1 MTRLPQPRGP
11 LSATLAAGLTR
22 APGARA
28 EDLVAV
34 VGPALARA
42 DDVLRDEDVQ
52 LALTML
58 YELAYRGYDGVDDA
72 WEWDLD
78 LLRVRAAIER
88 DVEAALRAQVEQPA
102 RPAPTG
108 DAVAEALFALAAAD
122 SGPSL
127 SRVIARRAG
136 VEQLR
141 EFLTH
146 RSVYQLKEADP
157 HTWAIPRLD
166 GAPKAALVEVQS
178 DEYGG
183 GRPERMHAAL
193 FARTMRALD
202 LDDTYGAYV
211 DAVPAITLA
220 WVNVMSLFGLHR
232 RWRGAICGH
241 LAALEMTSSLPNRR
255 YGNGFRRHGYSTAAT
270 EYFDEHVE
278 ADAVHEQIAGRD
290 LAGRLVEQDPRLV
303 DDVMFGAAVCLATD
317 AWVAEHL
324 ITCWDE
330 GRSALRSSSP
340 GQSTPAR
347 SSALTSVHAGI

>member
-1 MTRLPQPRGP
+1 MTRLPHPRGP
-11 LSATLAAGLTR
+11 LTENMVAVLTR
-22 APGARA
+22 AAG
-28 EDLVAV
+28 
-34 VGPALARA
+34 ARA
-42 DDVLRDEDVQ
+42 DDLAVVAAAALRTGEDVLRDDDVQ

-58 YELAYRGYDGVDDA
+58 YELSYRGYDGVDDA

-78 LLRVRAAIER
+78 LLRVRATIER
-88 DVEAALRAQVEQPA
+88 EVEAALRSRVEQPA
-102 RPAPTG
+102 RPRPVG

-122 SGPSL
+122 TGPSL
-127 SRVIARRAG
+127 SRVIARRADLG
-136 VEQLR
+136 QLR
-141 EFLTH
+141 EFVTH

-178 DEYGG
+178 DEYGA

-193 FARTMRALD
+193 FARTMRALG

-211 DAVPAITLA
+211 DDVPAITLT
-220 WVNVMSLFGLHR
+220 WVNVMSLLGLHR
-232 RWRGAICGH
+232 RWRGAVCGH

-255 YGNGFRRHGYSTAAT
+255 YGNGFRRLGFSAEAT

-303 DDVMFGAAVCLATD
+303 DDVMFGAAICLATD

-324 ITCWDE
+324 IGCWDD
-330 GRSALRSSSP
+330 GRTSLR
-340 GQSTPAR
+340 
-347 SSALTSVHAGI
+347 TSVHADAG